1 MKLGN
6 IEVEFSFT
14 NTNNLR
20 KLEQAYKTVL
30 EKADKNTKESKDFI
44 ERMDNECNIGR
55 EFFNEVFGEGI
66 DKKIF
71 GEENDYE
78 VIMDMLDYVV
88 QEYEKQYKAMGEKYS
103 KYSSNRAQ
111 RRNKK

>member
-6 IEVEFSFT
+6 VEVEFSFT

-30 EKADKNTKESKDFI
+30 EKADKNTKENKDFI
-44 ERMDNECNIGR
+44 QRIDNECNIGR

-71 GEENDYE
+71 GVENDYE
-78 VIMDMLDYVV
+78 VIMDMLDCVIK
-88 QEYEKQYKAMGEKYS
+88 EYEKQYKTIGEKYS

-111 RRNKK
+111 RRKKK